1 MANDNQILSR
11 QALQSRID
19 TLARLPIAHLPT
31 PLEFCP
37 RLTEALGGPQI
48 WIKRDDCTGL
58 ALGGNKTRQL
68 EFIFAEAR
76 QQEADTI
83 VLGAGSQSNW
93 CRQTA
98 AAACKFGMQTVLI
111 LKHGVKGAAL
121 QGNLLLDHLLGAEVT
136 IVAGEDLQQLPPLLE
151 ERTEALK
158 REGRQPYLMNPFG
171 LPTLSLAAV
180 GYVNAFLEPDIQL
193 EQQGAQADYIYLAGA
208 NITPAGLALGAKAL
222 GRDTD
227 VIGITPIRWDEDR
240 STDIAR
246 IATATAERLGLNM
259 VFRPEEI
266 HNEDGY
272 VGERYGVM
280 TPECRQALK
289 LVAETEGI
297 ILDPVYTSKAM
308 AGLIDHI
315 RQKRISKDETVVFL
329 HTGGTPA
336 LFAYADDLQLAA
348 DPGKFSQK
356 YTADIG
362 SRSSD
367 ITQVKNVI

>member
-1 MANDNQILSR
+1 MTNDNQILSR
-11 QALQSRID
+11 EALQSRID
-19 TLARLPIAHLPT
+19 KLARMQIAHLPT

-48 WIKRDDCTGL
+48 WMKRDDCTGL
-58 ALGGNKTRQL
+58 AFGGNKTRQL
-68 EFIFAEAR
+68 EFVFAEAR
-76 QQEADTI
+76 QQGADTI
-83 VLGAGSQSNW
+83 VIGAGSQSNW

-98 AAACKFGMQTVLI
+98 AAACKLGMQTVLI
-111 LKHGVKGAAL
+111 LVHGVKGAAI
-121 QGNLLLDHLLGAEVT
+121 QGNLLLDHLLGADVT

-151 ERTEALK
+151 ERAESLK
-158 REGRQPYLMNPFG
+158 RQGRKPYLMNPFG
-171 LPTLSLAAV
+171 LPTLSLGAV
-180 GYVNAFLEPDIQL
+180 GYVNGFLELDVQL
-193 EQQGAQADYIYLAGA
+193 QQQNLEADYIYLAGA

-222 GRDTD
+222 GRKTK
-227 VIGITPIRWDEDR
+227 VIGITPIRWNEDR

-246 IATATAERLGLNM
+246 IATATAERLGLD
-259 VFRPEEI
+259 VAFRPEEI
-266 HNEDGY
+266 HNEDAY

-315 RQKRISKDETVVFL
+315 RQKKISKNEVVVFL

-336 LFAYADDLQLAA
+336 LFAYAEDLQLAA
-348 DPGKFSQK
+348 G
-356 YTADIG
+356 
-362 SRSSD
+362 
-367 ITQVKNVI
+367 

>member
-1 MANDNQILSR
+1 MSNDNQTFSR
-11 QALQSRID
+11 EALQSRID
-19 TLARLPIAHLPT
+19 KIARLPIAHLPT

-37 RLTEALGGPQI
+37 RLSKALGGPQI
-48 WIKRDDCTGL
+48 WMKRDDCTGL
-58 ALGGNKTRQL
+58 AFGGNKTRQL

-76 QQEADTI
+76 QQGADTI
-83 VLGAGSQSNW
+83 VIGAGSQSNW

-98 AAACKFGMQTVLI
+98 AAACKLGMQTVLV

-136 IVAGEDLQQLPPLLE
+136 IVEGEDLQQLPPLLE
-151 ERTEALK
+151 ERAEALK
-158 REGRQPYLMNPFG
+158 RQGRKPYLMNPFG

-180 GYVNAFLEPDIQL
+180 GYVNAFLELDVQL
-193 EQQGAQADYIYLAGA
+193 QQQGLEADSIYLAGA

-222 GRDTD
+222 GRKTK
-227 VIGITPIRWDEDR
+227 VVGITPIRWNEDR
-240 STDIAR
+240 RTDIAR
-246 IATATAERLGLNM
+246 IANATAERLGLN
-259 VFRPEEI
+259 VAFRPEEI
-266 HNEDGY
+266 HNEDAY

-315 RQKRISKDETVVFL
+315 RRKRISENEIVVFL

-336 LFAYADDLQLAA
+336 LFAYAEDLQLASGEA
-348 DPGKFSQK
+348 
-356 YTADIG
+356 AG
-362 SRSSD
+362 S
-367 ITQVKNVI
+367 

>member
-1 MANDNQILSR
+1 MTMANADQILSR
-11 QALQSRID
+11 EALQSRID
-19 TLARLPIAHLPT
+19 KLARLQIAHLPT

-37 RLTEALGGPQI
+37 RLTQALGGPQI

-58 ALGGNKTRQL
+58 AFGGNKTRQL
-68 EFIFAEAR
+68 EFVFAEAR
-76 QQEADTI
+76 QQGADTI
-83 VLGAGSQSNW
+83 VIGAGSQSNW

-111 LKHGVKGAAL
+111 LVHGVKGAAL

-136 IVAGEDLQQLPPLLE
+136 IVPGEDLQQLPPLLE
-151 ERTEALK
+151 KRTDALK
-158 REGRQPYLMNPFG
+158 RQGRKPYLMNPFG
-171 LPTLSLAAV
+171 LSTLSLAAV
-180 GYVNAFLEPDIQL
+180 GYVNAFLELDVQL
-193 EQQGAQADYIYLAGA
+193 QQQGLQADYIYLSGA

-222 GRDTD
+222 GCKTK

-246 IATATAERLGLNM
+246 IATATAERLKLN
-259 VFRPEEI
+259 VAFRPEEI
-266 HNEDGY
+266 HNEDAY

-289 LVAETEGI
+289 LVAKTEGI

-315 RQKRISKDETVVFL
+315 RRKRISENEVVVFL

-336 LFAYADDLQLAA
+336 LFAYAEDLQLAA
-348 DPGKFSQK
+348 AQ
-356 YTADIG
+356 TAG
-362 SRSSD
+362 S
-367 ITQVKNVI
+367 

>member
-1 MANDNQILSR
+1 MTMTSDNHILSR
-11 QALQSRID
+11 EALQSRID
-19 TLARLPIAHLPT
+19 KLARMQIAHLPT
-31 PLEFCP
+31 PLEFCS

-48 WIKRDDCTGL
+48 WMKRDDCTGL
-58 ALGGNKTRQL
+58 AFGGNKTRQL

-76 QQEADTI
+76 QQGADTI
-83 VLGAGSQSNW
+83 VVGAGSQSNW

-98 AAACKFGMQTVLI
+98 AAACKFGMQPVLI
-111 LKHGVKGAAL
+111 LVHGVKGDAL

-151 ERTEALK
+151 EKAQALK
-158 REGRQPYLMNPFG
+158 REGRKPYLMNPFG

-180 GYVNAFLEPDIQL
+180 GYVNGFLELDDQL
-193 EQQGAQADYIYLAGA
+193 QQQGLEADYIYLAGA

-222 GRDTD
+222 GRKSK
-227 VIGITPIRWDEDR
+227 VIGITPIHWDEDR

-246 IATATAERLGLNM
+246 IANATAERLELN
-259 VFRPEEI
+259 VIFRPEEI
-266 HNEDGY
+266 HNEDSY

-280 TPECRQALK
+280 TSECRQALK

-315 RQKRISKDETVVFL
+315 RQKRISENEIVVFL
-329 HTGGTPA
+329 HTGGMPA
-336 LFAYADDLQLAA
+336 LFAYAEDLQLGA
-348 DPGKFSQK
+348 GE
-356 YTADIG
+356 
-362 SRSSD
+362 
-367 ITQVKNVI
+367 VC

>member
-1 MANDNQILSR
+1 MTNDKQILSR
-11 QALQSRID
+11 EALQSCIDKLSRI
-19 TLARLPIAHLPT
+19 PIAHLPT

-37 RLTEALGGPQI
+37 RLTKALGGPQI
-48 WIKRDDCTGL
+48 WMKRDDCTGL
-58 ALGGNKTRQL
+58 AFGGNKTRQL

-76 QQEADTI
+76 QQGADTI
-83 VLGAGSQSNW
+83 VVGAGSQSNW

-111 LKHGVKGAAL
+111 LKHGVKGAAI
-121 QGNLLLDHLLGAEVT
+121 QGNLLLDHLLGADVT

-151 ERTEALK
+151 ERAESLK
-158 REGRQPYLMNPFG
+158 RQGRKPYLMNPFG

-180 GYVNAFLEPDIQL
+180 GYVNAFLELDVQI
-193 EQQGAQADYIYLAGA
+193 EQQGLEAGYIYLAGA

-222 GRDTD
+222 GRKTK

-246 IATATAERLGLNM
+246 IATATAERLGLD
-259 VFRPEEI
+259 VAFRPEEI
-266 HNEDGY
+266 HNEDAY

-315 RQKRISKDETVVFL
+315 RQKKISKNEVVVFL

-336 LFAYADDLQLAA
+336 LFAYAEDLQIGGGKAA
-348 DPGKFSQK
+348 E
-356 YTADIG
+356 
-362 SRSSD
+362 
-367 ITQVKNVI
+367 